1 MTRKNRVTSSGF
13 GSLPILKKGKEKRG
27 EREIKN
33 RDKNNEKETT
43 NDKNRDKKV
52 GIHVER
58 EDRWERK
65 VEVNTL
71 FAL

>member
-1 MTRKNRVTSSGF
+1 
-13 GSLPILKKGKEKRG
+13 LKKGKEKRG